1 MSQYTQRDAWDSARF
16 ARLVRND
23 HEFWVEWVT
32 LISDEETFVEVRH
45 AATPALA
52 VQAAYDALADLR
64 HQVATKAY
72 RLGESAAPGAQRNR
86 EYVEKDIYVPFRW
99 SASGTAPLIMVGYIE
114 GTFDDVDAVITQ
126 SALAYLVEYERQL
139 GELPDIS
146 SQRWMLIE

>member
-1 MSQYTQRDAWDSARF
+1 MSQYPQRDAWDSARF

-32 LISDEETFVEVRH
+32 LIADEETFVEVRH
-45 AATPALA
+45 ASTPALA

-64 HQVATKAY
+64 HQKAY

-86 EYVEKDIYVPFRW
+86 EYVEEYIYVPFRW

-114 GTFDDVDAVITQ
+114 STFDDVDAVIAR
-126 SALAYLVEYERQL
+126 SALAYLAEYERQL
-139 GELPDIS
+139 GEIPDIN